1 MFFVIERT
9 IPNGFERFCTIP
21 KGSNDFFLGF
31 SLIFSQKKRLKN
43 PYNYFDAHNR
53 LPFVPMVSFN
63 KYRCACN
70 KSLKI
75 PMFALRSRKATNWC
89 AITFS
94 FGPEKKNWVF
104 SLKLIW
110 LFSPKHSLAC
120 KKMFIVV
127 LKGSILFQKV
137 LIIFL
142 RFFEFF
148 KNKIEKSVEII

>member
-1 MFFVIERT
+1 M
-9 IPNGFERFCTIP
+9 
-21 KGSNDFFLGF
+21 
-31 SLIFSQKKRLKN
+31 LIFHWFFPKNKRLKN
-43 PYNYFDAHNR
+43 PYNSFDAHNR

-63 KYRCACN
+63 KYQSACN
-70 KSLKI
+70 KWLKI

-89 AITFS
+89 DITFG
-94 FGPEKKNWVF
+94 FGLEKKNWVF
-104 SLKLIW
+104 SSKLIW

-127 LKGSILFQKV
+127 LKGSMLFQKV
-137 LIIFL
+137 IIIFL